1 MGPVLEAALP
11 AWPRDHGGQVP
22 SALLA
27 PTRLG
32 ETFCTGLLDKGWGP
46 SSWLQSWDLTL
57 VGSGGDPPRGG
68 ARTPR
73 AVVGIVAG
81 RAELVSPSEEI

>member
-32 ETFCTGLLDKGWGP
+32 ETFCTGLGWFRY
-46 SSWLQSWDLTL
+46 LTKA
-57 VGSGGDPPRGG
+57 GGLRPGYSL
-68 ARTPR
+68 
-73 AVVGIVAG
+73 GI
-81 RAELVSPSEEI
+81 